1 MTKRL
6 LFSWQELPLAADHL
20 RVEDTVLDKHFQPIL
35 PFFTIP
41 QLGNLA
47 DELIPLRKS
56 NGIVCH
62 DDKGH
67 TSFLVAFQASS
78 FD

>member
-6 LFSWQELPLAADHL
+6 LFCWQELKTAADHVG
-20 RVEDTVLDKHFQPIL
+20 VEDTVLDKHFQLIL

-56 NGIVCH
+56 NGMVCH
-62 DDKGH
+62 DDK
-67 TSFLVAFQASS
+67 
-78 FD
+78 